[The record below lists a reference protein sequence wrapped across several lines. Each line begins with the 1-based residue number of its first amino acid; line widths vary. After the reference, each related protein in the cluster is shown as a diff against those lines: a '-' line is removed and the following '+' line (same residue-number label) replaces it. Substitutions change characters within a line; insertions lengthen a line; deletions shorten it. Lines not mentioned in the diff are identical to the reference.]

1 MQDLGS
7 VFREPVIAKA
17 PFNRSSR
24 LEDIHIYL
32 LELVLPW
39 SPLESLRAAAPSLN
53 RGHPLGSRGS
63 DL

>member
-7 VFREPVIAKA
+7 VFRGPVIAKA
-17 PFNRSSR
+17 PFNHSSR
-24 LEDIHIYL
+24 LEDINIFL
-32 LELVLPW
+32 SELVSLR

-63 DL
+63 DP